1 MPPFQIRGVIEGFY
15 GRPWTPRDRREVV
28 TFMKQRGFNE
38 YVYAPKDDPYHRK
51 RWREPYPKVEMI
63 TFDDVLSYLRHG
75 AVRFVFGLSPGLD
88 IVYSDPQDEAAIWRK
103 WDVLWERGV
112 RRFLLA
118 LDDVDPVLRPADA
131 AAYGEGP
138 AALGRAQGE
147 LVARLW
153 EAGRARDPE
162 FRLYFCPTEYHGTE
176 PTPYRAALAA
186 TVPAEVPIIWT
197 GPRVVSPEI
206 RADDARAIARVL
218 GRPPLIWDNYPV
230 NDFRP
235 ERLFLGPIRG
245 REAALAESCLGVWIN
260 PMVQATASELALH
273 TWDLFL
279 TAPEAYDPQAAW
291 EDAARAIG
299 GRHAWEAL
307 LRFAELNQSS
317 RLWDAEA
324 PRLKAALD
332 AFWAAFEAGEAARL
346 DAACVDLD
354 RMWEEI
360 ASLPEELEAHLPRRD
375 LYGELRPWLERLAA
389 EVDLAR
395 RALEAL
401 RRHAAHGGAAAGAAR
416 EDAAVGAGAAGAGV
430 AGGAGVSAELRAA
443 LEALPAGRVVA
454 EGMIA
459 GFVRRAAEV
468 LV

>member
-1 MPPFQIRGVIEGFY
+1 MPHFRIRGVVEGFY

-38 YVYAPKDDPYHRK
+38 FVYAPKDDPYHRK

-63 TFDDVLSYLRHG
+63 TFDDVLAYLQHG
-75 AVRFVFGLSPGLD
+75 DVRFVFGLSPGLD
-88 IVYSDPQDEAAIWRK
+88 IVYSDPDDEAAIWRK

-118 LDDVDPVLRPADA
+118 LDDVDPVLRPADVA
-131 AAYGEGP
+131 VYGEGP

-153 EAGRARDPE
+153 RAGRERDPE

-176 PTPYRAALAA
+176 ATPYRAALAA

-197 GPRVVSPEI
+197 GPKVVSPTI
-206 RADDARAIARVL
+206 TVDDARAITSVL

-245 REAALAESCLGVWIN
+245 REPGLAEAALGVWVN
-260 PMVQATASELALH
+260 PMTEATASELALH

-279 TAPEAYDPQAAW
+279 GSPETYEPQAAW

-307 LRFAELNQSS
+307 LRFAALNQSS
-317 RLWDAEA
+317 RLWPDEA
-324 PRLKAALD
+324 PRLRAALD
-332 AFWAAFEAGEAARL
+332 ALWSAVEAA
-346 DAACVDLD
+346 DARAFDTACDDLD
-354 RMWEEI
+354 RTLAALVEI
-360 ASLPEELEAHLPRRD
+360 APALEAHLPRRD
-375 LYGELRPWLERLAA
+375 LFGELRPWLERLAA

-401 RRHAAHGGAAAGAAR
+401 RQRDGAAAGALR
-416 EDAAVGAGAAGAGV
+416 ERLDGLP
-430 AGGAGVSAELRAA
+430 GGHL
-443 LEALPAGRVVA
+443 VA
-454 EGMIA
+454 EGMI
-459 GFVRRAAEV
+459 GDFVRRVADH
-468 LV
+468 LQSQGTPRQGT